1 MIVGVRLDE
10 RLLHGQTMTNW
21 IGLLKT
27 SHIVIAC
34 DEVAND
40 KLQLA
45 SLKMVVPSNIK
56 CSISTVEKAAQI
68 LNDPR
73 AEKLRIF
80 VLCRTPQDLLE
91 LIKKVPEIKEA
102 NIAAYGFLV
111 KTKIPNKKNLIP
123 CFLTVDDEDLEA
135 LKEIQEKNVHCYSQ
149 VVPSQSKK
157 ELDFKIM

>member
-21 IGLLKT
+21 IGLLNA

-40 KLQLA
+40 KLQSA
-45 SLKMVVPSNIK
+45 SLKMVVPTNLK

-73 AEKLRIF
+73 AKKLRIF
-80 VLCRTPQDLLE
+80 VLCRTPQDLLA
-91 LIKKVPEIKEA
+91 LVKKVPEIQEV
-102 NIAAYGFLV
+102 NLAAYGFLV
-111 KTKIPNKKNLIP
+111 KTNVKNKKNIIP
-123 CFLTVDDEDLEA
+123 CFLAADDDDYEA
-135 LKEIQEKNVHCYSQ
+135 MKQIKALNIRCYSQ
-149 VVPSQSKK
+149 VVPSQSMK
-157 ELDFKIM
+157 ELNFE